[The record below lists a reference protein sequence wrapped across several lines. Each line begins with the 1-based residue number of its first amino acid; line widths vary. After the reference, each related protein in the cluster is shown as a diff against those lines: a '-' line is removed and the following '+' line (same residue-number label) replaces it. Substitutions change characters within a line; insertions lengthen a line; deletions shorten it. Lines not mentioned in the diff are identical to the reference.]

1 MENKYNFDRLKEL
14 IEKLRAPDGCPWD
27 KKQTPESLVPQF
39 LEEVYE
45 LIDAIHEK
53 NPDKIKEELGDVLLH
68 IVFQIIFGKENKKF
82 GENDVFKE
90 IIEKIIRRHPHV
102 FGSLRTNDITEINKN
117 WENIKKGEQGKENR
131 KFFDD
136 IPNSMPALLK
146 SYKLTKKVAKVG
158 FDWPDISNIFEKLNE
173 ELNELEEALIKK
185 DNQNIEEEIGDVFFM
200 LVNLSRFLNINPE
213 EALIKTNKK
222 FIKRFLYIEKELE
235 KIGKNIENSNLEEME
250 IYWEQVKKQ

>member
-14 IEKLRAPDGCPWD
+14 IEKLRAPDGYPWD

-68 IVFQIIFGKENKKF
+68 IVFQIILGKENKKF